1 MWEHC
6 LRGFL
11 QVTGVWWWPQKEIP
25 INFTDQLL
33 RNTGALDGSLF
44 FINPTLVAMV
54 TGTHCKLPGRNFR
67 TTVRIF
73 LAGNHHDHADS

>member
-11 QVTGVWWWPQKEIP
+11 QVTGVWCWPQKEIP

-33 RNTGALDGSLF
+33 RNPVTLRGSLF
-44 FINPTLVAMV
+44 FINPT
-54 TGTHCKLPGRNFR
+54 GGDHCKLPGRNYR
-67 TTVRIF
+67 TTVRIL